1 MPTDGFRVS
10 TLVSALPERVY
21 SAWLDSGAHTAF
33 TGGEAKIDPTIGGK
47 FTAWDGYIQ
56 GRTVELLQGRRIVQ
70 IWRTKEFPSGS
81 ADSRLEI
88 QFEAAEGGTRV
99 TILHSNIPL
108 GHGER
113 YKNGWHDNYFNPM
126 RDYFARLLAGPG
138 SLRGHPQTPGAP
150 KKKVAPVPV
159 KPSPAPRKPE
169 PKAADKKSAPLRKV
183 AVAKAGGKKP
193 HHKAHTKVAAK
204 RPARKP
210 KGRTR

>member
-1 MPTDGFRVS
+1 MATDGFRVS
-10 TLVSALPERVY
+10 TVVSGLPERVY

-81 ADSRLEI
+81 ADSRLEV

-126 RDYFARLLAGPG
+126 RDYFARLLTTPG
-138 SLRGHPQTPGAP
+138 SVRGQAQTPAAP
-150 KKKVAPVPV
+150 KKKPTPVPV
-159 KPSPAPRKPE
+159 KAPPAPRKSE
-169 PKAADKKSAPLRKV
+169 PKPMDKKAAPPRK
-183 AVAKAGGKKP
+183 AAAKGGGKKAL
-193 HHKAHTKVAAK
+193 HKAHSKIAAK
-204 RPARKP
+204 RPAPKP
-210 KGRTR
+210 KGRKR